1 MEENR
6 ESINL
11 IRVITAPMSFN
22 LLSDNSIS
30 VFLAGGIT
38 NCKEWQDEVIDALK
52 VYRESDER
60 YDIPM
65 LTILN
70 PRRWKFDVNDPS
82 IEYQQISWEHR
93 MLSKCDYVS
102 FFFDN
107 SESLQPITLYELG
120 RWSMIKPT
128 IISIVD
134 GYKRQNDVLI
144 QKQLDGE
151 SNIFVYDT
159 YDEAVYG
166 HADRILRAVKGE

>member
-1 MEENR
+1 MENVSR
-6 ESINL
+6 V
-11 IRVITAPMSFN
+11 RVITAPNKFN
-22 LLSDNSIS
+22 MLQDNSIT

-38 NCKEWQDEVIDALK
+38 GCKDWQEDVIDEMFA
-52 VYRESDER
+52 YQNNDSI
-60 YDIPM
+60 YCGIPIT
-65 LTILN
+65 LLN
-70 PRRWKFDVNDPS
+70 PRRKNFDVNDPNA
-82 IEYQQISWEHR
+82 EYEQISWEHR
-93 MLSKCDYVS
+93 MLSKCDIVS

-134 GYKRQNDVLI
+134 GYKRKNDVLI

-159 YDEAVYG
+159 YDEAVCG
-166 HADRILRAVKGE
+166 HADRILHAVKGG